1 MGKAAAIFC
10 SSYPDIDP
18 AFNEAAR
25 AVVRALCGRGFAVVS
40 GGTVRGTMKVVADE
54 AVACGGTH
62 VGVLPRFMQQ
72 YAHPDL
78 TELVWTDTMSE
89 RKEYI
94 RSVARDLAVVL
105 PGGVGTMDEFFET
118 LTLAKLGKYGGR
130 ILVCNFKG
138 YYDGLRMLLDSF
150 VRGGMLDAPS
160 RALVEFPSDAEEF
173 EKMLDR
179 C

>member
-25 AVVRALCGRGFAVVS
+25 AIVRALCGRGFAVVS
-40 GGTVRGTMKVVADE
+40 GGTIRGTMKVIADE
-54 AVACGGTH
+54 VVACGGTH
-62 VGVLPRFMQQ
+62 IGVLPRFMTQ
-72 YAHPDL
+72 YAYPDL
-78 TELVWTDTMSE
+78 SETVWTDTMSA

-94 RSVARDLAVVL
+94 RSVARDLAIVL

-118 LTLAKLGKYGGR
+118 LTLAKLGQYPGR

-138 YYDGLRMLLDSF
+138 FYDDLRALLDYF
-150 VRGGMLDAPS
+150 VRTGMLDAPS
-160 RALVEFPSDAEEF
+160 RALVDFPASAEEF
-173 EKMLDR
+173 ERMLDK